1 MKKSDCEETKK
12 KCDDDQLLDDDGQK
26 LKCAVACCISDD
38 VTPCNGAFLVSKA
51 RNAVLLMIPAILY
64 SLSLF

>member
-26 LKCAVACCISDD
+26 LKCAVACCINDD
-38 VTPCNGAFLVSKA
+38 DTPCNGAFLVSKA
-51 RNAVLLMIPAILY
+51 RNTVLLMIPAILH